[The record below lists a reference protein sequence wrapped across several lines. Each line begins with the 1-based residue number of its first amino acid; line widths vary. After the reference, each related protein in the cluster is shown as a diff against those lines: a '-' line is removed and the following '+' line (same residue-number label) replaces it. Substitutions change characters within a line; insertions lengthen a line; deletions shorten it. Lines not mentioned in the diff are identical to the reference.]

1 MLQLESLTNSQNRAY
16 APLRLSEKQNN
27 QLQTEYYRFRYSLYN
42 LSITYRKDKDVF
54 LVLCTFIKQITLY
67 ID

>member
-16 APLRLSEKQNN
+16 APLRLSKKQNN